1 MLRNALPSAQTM
13 QQHGGAPKNTT
24 LPAPAKTQK
33 DDQKDDHERR
43 AAEQTRP
50 EQ

>member
-1 MLRNALPSAQTM
+1 MLRNALPSPQTM
-13 QQHGGAPKNTT
+13 QQHGSAPKNTT

-33 DDQKDDHERR
+33 DDHERR